1 MVTKTTFENFKIS
14 QVSDC
19 ETSKEQF
26 HEIND
31 LRFSQYAQQIKTLN
45 GYHEKMQT
53 NFDSL
58 ETDIRD
64 NVKTNQE
71 NHNYLVKLIVDL
83 SQGKEVE
90 TPTIANEEDNDG
102 D

>member
-1 MVTKTTFENFKIS
+1 MVTKKTFENFKRS
-14 QVSDC
+14 QMSDC
-19 ETSKEQF
+19 ETSKEQC

-31 LRFSQYAQQIKTLN
+31 LRFSQFAQQIKTLN
-45 GYHEKMQT
+45 GYHEKMQV

-58 ETDIRD
+58 EVGIRE

-83 SQGKEVE
+83 AQGKEVE
-90 TPTIANEEDNDG
+90 TSTIDKEEDND
-102 D
+102 